1 MVMKKFLND
10 PANLTKELLEGYTA
24 CYAEKVKLA
33 TEKIVVRANPKP
45 KEKVAILTLG
55 GSGHEPALSG
65 FVGYGMLDAS
75 IVGDIFAAPGGPV
88 VYEGIKLFKDYK
100 DIILV
105 VLNHEGDVRNA
116 KMGCMLAQKD
126 GIKVH
131 QILTADDIAPGLDAP
146 LSDRRGLGGCVP
158 LIKVMGAAAEKGLSA
173 EEILKIGEAFNQRM
187 ATLAV
192 TMKTATHPQS
202 GQYISTLPDDQME
215 IGMGQHGE
223 GGGTGPVS
231 IQTADQVAETMI
243 QKLMAAV
250 KAQKGEKALLI
261 INGSG
266 ATTHMEMFLVWRKA
280 AQVLKDAGIDVVS
293 GRCDEI
299 LTVQESAGFQMFLA
313 ILDDDALE
321 GLNAPADAPYWVV
334 R

>member
-1 MVMKKFLND
+1 MDIPD
-10 PANLTKELLEGYTA
+10 PRTPIRPQYCSGLKLTTPTINWRFFALCRAAL
-24 CYAEKVKLA
+24 
-33 TEKIVVRANPKP
+33 VR
-45 KEKVAILTLG
+45 LHRQCG
-55 GSGHEPALSG
+55 
-65 FVGYGMLDAS
+65 AS
-75 IVGDIFAAPGGPV
+75 
-88 VYEGIKLFKDYK
+88 L
-100 DIILV
+100 
-105 VLNHEGDVRNA
+105 
-116 KMGCMLAQKD
+116 C
-126 GIKVH
+126 
-131 QILTADDIAPGLDAP
+131 AP

-280 AQVLKDAGIDVVS
+280 AQVLKDAGIDVGS